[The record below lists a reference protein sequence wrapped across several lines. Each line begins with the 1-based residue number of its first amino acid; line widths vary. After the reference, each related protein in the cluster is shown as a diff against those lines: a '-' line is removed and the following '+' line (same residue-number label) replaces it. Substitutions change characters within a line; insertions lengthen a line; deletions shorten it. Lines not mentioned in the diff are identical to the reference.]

1 MLPQIGEQPMSPILL
16 GCCLAFAT
24 MLAEWCKPTEIG
36 SQQVILRPQETNLW
50 CWAASSQMIMEFLG
64 VSVDQCDEANKRFGH
79 TDCCNHPTPND
90 CVNGGWPEF
99 DKYGF
104 TFDRTSKTA
113 LSWEQVKNQ
122 IYCAKKPFAFSWHHN
137 KGGGHMMVVIG
148 YVTVNG
154 TNYVAINDPW
164 LPNIGDQRIITYNS
178 FVSGSDYTHWDD
190 FYNVTKK

>member
-1 MLPQIGEQPMSPILL
+1 M
-16 GCCLAFAT
+16 
-24 MLAEWCKPTEIG
+24 
-36 SQQVILRPQETNLW
+36 
-50 CWAASSQMIMEFLG
+50 
-64 VSVDQCDEANKRFGH
+64 
-79 TDCCNHPTPND
+79 
-90 CVNGGWPEF
+90 PEF